1 MTKRTRRKYTE
12 EFKAEAVRLIL
23 EEGYSISQA
32 ARNLD
37 INANMLGRWKREL
50 TEDAEIR
57 QQVAD
62 GKEELK
68 RLREEV
74 RQLKMEREILKNRPR
89 SALLAPSNRNTRAAT
104 LT

>member
-1 MTKRTRRKYTE
+1 MTKKTRRKYNE
-12 EFKAEAVRLIL
+12 EFKAEAVRLIV

-62 GKEELK
+62 EKAELK

-74 RQLKMEREILKNRPR
+74 RQLKMEREILKK
-89 SALLAPSNRNTRAAT
+89 AT
-104 LT
+104 AFFAKESS

>member
-1 MTKRTRRKYTE
+1 MTRKSRKKYNE
-12 EFKAEAVRLIL
+12 EFKAEAVRLIV

-62 GKEELK
+62 EKEELK

-74 RQLKMEREILKNRPR
+74 RQLKMEREILKK
-89 SALLAPSNRNTRAAT
+89 AT
-104 LT
+104 AFFARESS

>member
-12 EFKAEAVRLIL
+12 EFKAEAVRLIM

-62 GKEELK
+62 EKEELK

-74 RQLKMEREILKNRPR
+74 RQLKMEREILKK
-89 SALLAPSNRNTRAAT
+89 AT
-104 LT
+104 AFFAKESS

>member
-12 EFKAEAVRLIL
+12 EFKAEAVRLIV

-62 GKEELK
+62 EKEELK

-74 RQLKMEREILKNRPR
+74 RQLKMEREILKK
-89 SALLAPSNRNTRAAT
+89 AT
-104 LT
+104 AFFAKESS

>member
-1 MTKRTRRKYTE
+1 MTKRTRKRYTE
-12 EFKAEAVRLIL
+12 EFKAEAVRLIV

-37 INANMLGRWKREL
+37 VNANMLGRWKREL

-62 GKEELK
+62 EKEELK

-74 RQLKMEREILKNRPR
+74 RQLKMEREILKK
-89 SALLAPSNRNTRAAT
+89 AT
-104 LT
+104 AFFAKESS

>member
-1 MTKRTRRKYTE
+1 MTKKTRKKYSE
-12 EFKAEAVRLIL
+12 EFKAEAVRLIT

-62 GKEELK
+62 EKKELK

-74 RQLKMEREILKNRPR
+74 RQLKMEREILKK
-89 SALLAPSNRNTRAAT
+89 AT
-104 LT
+104 AFFAKESS

>member
-12 EFKAEAVRLIL
+12 EFKTEAVRLIV

-57 QQVAD
+57 QQVSD
-62 GKEELK
+62 EKEELK
-68 RLREEV
+68 RLREDV
-74 RQLKMEREILKNRPR
+74 RQLKMEREILKK
-89 SALLAPSNRNTRAAT
+89 AT
-104 LT
+104 AFFAKESS

>member
-12 EFKAEAVRLIL
+12 EFKAEAVRLIV

-57 QQVAD
+57 QQVTD
-62 GKEELK
+62 EREELK

-74 RQLKMEREILKNRPR
+74 RQLKMEREILKK
-89 SALLAPSNRNTRAAT
+89 AT
-104 LT
+104 AFFAKESS

>member
-1 MTKRTRRKYTE
+1 MTKKTRKKYNE
-12 EFKAEAVRLIL
+12 EFKAEAVRLIT

-37 INANMLGRWKREL
+37 IKANMLGRWKREL

-62 GKEELK
+62 EKEELK

-74 RQLKMEREILKNRPR
+74 RQLKMEREILKK
-89 SALLAPSNRNTRAAT
+89 AT
-104 LT
+104 AFFAKESS

>member
-12 EFKAEAVRLIL
+12 EFKAEAVRLIV

-57 QQVAD
+57 QQVSD
-62 GKEELK
+62 EKEELK

-74 RQLKMEREILKNRPR
+74 RQLKMEREILKK
-89 SALLAPSNRNTRAAT
+89 AT
-104 LT
+104 AFFAKESS

>member
-1 MTKRTRRKYTE
+1 MTKRTRKKYTE
-12 EFKAEAVRLIL
+12 EFKAEAVRLIT

-57 QQVAD
+57 QKVAD
-62 GKEELK
+62 EKEELK

-74 RQLKMEREILKNRPR
+74 RQLKMEREILKK
-89 SALLAPSNRNTRAAT
+89 AT
-104 LT
+104 AFFAKESS

>member
-1 MTKRTRRKYTE
+1 MTKKTRRKYTE
-12 EFKAEAVRLIL
+12 EFKAEAVRLIV

-37 INANMLGRWKREL
+37 INANMLGRCEREL

-57 QQVAD
+57 QQVAEE
-62 GKEELK
+62 KEELK

-74 RQLKMEREILKNRPR
+74 RQLKMEREILKK
-89 SALLAPSNRNTRAAT
+89 AT
-104 LT
+104 AFFAKESS

>member
-1 MTKRTRRKYTE
+1 MTKKTRKKYSE
-12 EFKAEAVRLIL
+12 EFKAEAVRLIT

-50 TEDAEIR
+50 TEDDENR
-57 QQVAD
+57 QQVTD
-62 GKEELK
+62 EKEELR

-74 RQLKMEREILKNRPR
+74 RQLKMEREILKK
-89 SALLAPSNRNTRAAT
+89 AT
-104 LT
+104 AFFAKESS

>member
-12 EFKAEAVRLIL
+12 EFKAEAVRLIV

-37 INANMLGRWKREL
+37 VNANMLGRWKREL

-62 GKEELK
+62 EKEELK

-74 RQLKMEREILKNRPR
+74 RQLKMEREILKK
-89 SALLAPSNRNTRAAT
+89 AT
-104 LT
+104 AFFAKESS

>member
-12 EFKAEAVRLIL
+12 EFKAEAVRLIVK
-23 EEGYSISQA
+23 EGYSISQA

-57 QQVAD
+57 QQVSD
-62 GKEELK
+62 EKEELK

-74 RQLKMEREILKNRPR
+74 RQLKMEREILKK
-89 SALLAPSNRNTRAAT
+89 AT
-104 LT
+104 AFFAKESS

>member
-12 EFKAEAVRLIL
+12 EFKTEAVRLIV

-57 QQVAD
+57 QQVSD
-62 GKEELK
+62 EKEELK

-74 RQLKMEREILKNRPR
+74 RQLKMEREILKK
-89 SALLAPSNRNTRAAT
+89 ATAFFAKEPS
-104 LT
+104 

>member
-12 EFKAEAVRLIL
+12 EFKTEAVRLIV

-57 QQVAD
+57 QQVSD
-62 GKEELK
+62 EKEELK

-74 RQLKMEREILKNRPR
+74 RQLKMEREILKK
-89 SALLAPSNRNTRAAT
+89 AT
-104 LT
+104 AFFAKESS